1 MDIWFKTLL
10 LFVVFNKVHLYRQL
24 MNTTCLELAKPSNK
38 HLRLSCNDTSMYHCL
53 LNGNSTNEFEIC
65 KKWKWIP
72 EGNCAYLNEYGRNI
86 DARRCLSS
94 AELACPKTL
103 YRSEETIKYAACYV
117 KKNTNSKA
125 RQVRNTTCLE
135 LARPSNQQF
144 RLSCNNIGTYH
155 CLLDQN
161 YTNEFEICKMWKW
174 IPKGKCAYYSMYSGD
189 NIDERNCTSSSHF
202 VCPEQKYRSENTTNY
217 SACYKRNNP
226 TTVQP
231 QTSLSPVSSNWTSS
245 DGNGGN
251 ASSFRT
257 SENAEKHIEI
267 KSVIFFLYIIVIAVV
282 LFISAIFYI
291 QRYMGKGLYMEGKF
305 LDCFEDLLNNYD
317 TGNDNTAKK
326 QADDQVEAGNEI
338 ESDKDSRV
346 LFDFASESLKKELP
360 PTGQSNPNEKGK
372 GESGRNCN
380 DIKEKESPTGQME
393 GTVKLKNKMEN
404 GEKSTDALF
413 DAHRNLKIF
422 QPPTDETDLN
432 DDKEKPAG
440 SISGSYH
447 DLQQLDNEEDKEES
461 TDIFDDTFE
470 RLQQI
475 PQEIVTL
482 NEDDDEQ
489 LSHDSSSAVATTNEA
504 GKTVTE

>member
-1 MDIWFKTLL
+1 
-10 LFVVFNKVHLYRQL
+10 
-24 MNTTCLELAKPSNK
+24 MNTTCLELAKPTNK
-38 HLRLSCNDTSMYHCL
+38 HLRLSCNDSSIYHCL

-72 EGNCAYLNEYGRNI
+72 EGNCAYLNEYGGNI
-86 DARRCLSS
+86 DARRCSSS

-103 YRSEETIKYAACYV
+103 YRSDETITYAACYV

-217 SACYKRNNP
+217 SACYIRNNP

-245 DGNGGN
+245 NGNGGN
-251 ASSFRT
+251 ASSSRT

-305 LDCFEDLLNNYD
+305 HDCFEDLLNNYD

-326 QADDQVEAGNEI
+326 QADNQVEAGNEI

-380 DIKEKESPTGQME
+380 DIKEKESPT
-393 GTVKLKNKMEN
+393 
-404 GEKSTDALF
+404 
-413 DAHRNLKIF
+413 
-422 QPPTDETDLN
+422 DETDLN

-440 SISGSYH
+440 SISESYH

-489 LSHDSSSAVATTNEA
+489 LSHDGSSAVATTNEA

>member
-1 MDIWFKTLL
+1 MNTTCLELAKPTNKHLRLSCNDSSIYHCLL
-10 LFVVFNKVHLYRQL
+10 NGNSTNEFEICKNWKWIPGVHLYRQL

-72 EGNCAYLNEYGRNI
+72 EGNCA
-86 DARRCLSS
+86 
-94 AELACPKTL
+94 
-103 YRSEETIKYAACYV
+103 
-117 KKNTNSKA
+117 
-125 RQVRNTTCLE
+125 QVRNTTCLE

-174 IPKGKCAYYSMYSGD
+174 IPKESGKSVLTATYTLQSLEFKIQLAIKG
-189 NIDERNCTSSSHF
+189 ITLPR
-202 VCPEQKYRSENTTNY
+202 
-217 SACYKRNNP
+217 
-226 TTVQP
+226 
-231 QTSLSPVSSNWTSS
+231 LSPVSSNWTSS

-291 QRYMGKGLYMEGKF
+291 QRYMGKGLYMEG
-305 LDCFEDLLNNYD
+305 
-317 TGNDNTAKK
+317 
-326 QADDQVEAGNEI
+326 
-338 ESDKDSRV
+338 
-346 LFDFASESLKKELP
+346 
-360 PTGQSNPNEKGK
+360 QSNPNEKGK

-380 DIKEKESPTGQME
+380 DIKEKES
-393 GTVKLKNKMEN
+393 
-404 GEKSTDALF
+404 
-413 DAHRNLKIF
+413 
-422 QPPTDETDLN
+422 PTDETDLN

>member
-1 MDIWFKTLL
+1 MCNDYRGRMNVWFKTVL

-24 MNTTCLELAKPSNK
+24 MNTTCLELAKPTNK
-38 HLRLSCNDTSMYHCL
+38 HLRLSCNDSSIYHCL

-65 KKWKWIP
+65 KNWKWIP
-72 EGNCAYLNEYGRNI
+72 GGNCAYLNEYGRNI

-291 QRYMGKGLYMEGKF
+291 QRYMGKGLYMEG
-305 LDCFEDLLNNYD
+305 
-317 TGNDNTAKK
+317 
-326 QADDQVEAGNEI
+326 
-338 ESDKDSRV
+338 
-346 LFDFASESLKKELP
+346 
-360 PTGQSNPNEKGK
+360 QSNPNEKGK